1 MRRNVQLERE
11 LYPEMCQWLK
21 DYLEDNYRG
30 AEIIVRDTSLIKL
43 DTVLDQIGVLDQ
55 YPDIIGIGMQ
65 IDVLGIVKKKEKASL
80 FFIEAKK
87 TFLTTHDL
95 GQILIYSRICNP
107 EKAFLFSS
115 AGTGSIDKLIRE
127 REDIAIYSTEKRLKM
142 IQVAKWDITR
152 KAPDL
157 ATMHPKLI

>member
-1 MRRNVQLERE
+1 MNKNVRLERD
-11 LYPEMCQWLK
+11 LYPAMCQWLTNHLK
-21 DYLEDNYRG
+21 DKYKG
-30 AEIIVRDTSLIKL
+30 AEIIVRDTSLLNL

-55 YPDIIGIGMQ
+55 YPDVIGIGMQ
-65 IDVLGIVKKKEKASL
+65 IDVLGVVINKGIAKL

-95 GQILIYSRICNP
+95 GQILIYSLICNP

-115 AGTGSIDKLIRE
+115 AGVGSLDKLLRE
-127 REDIAIYSTEKRLKM
+127 REDITKYSQEKRMKI

-152 KAPDL
+152 NAPDE
-157 ATMHPKLI
+157 ATMHPKL